1 MTRRSSEHAVRVSA
15 VLAVILALTGLTVW
29 TDSVPGLHGD
39 EAWSLLRID
48 DIRAGRHRLDGMN
61 RYTGVLH
68 HYLSLPLAA
77 LLGPIPSAL
86 RLTGALLNVLALLAL
101 IELLARLDADR
112 PLVRLWT
119 PLLIATSANF
129 VIQSRF
135 AIEVT
140 MLMPLLVFAAGAL
153 LVRATALAGPAR
165 AAGAF
170 AAGVLLGLSI
180 YSHLLAA
187 AVVGGLGLGAL
198 AAFGWRVVIHP
209 VALWLAA
216 GVLAGCVPRLVSV
229 VLAVREAKPQG
240 LAAAV
245 PAGATGIDTAAVW
258 TAVFGF
264 LGDIAYLPVCVGRLM
279 DGDLLF
285 LRTTGQLV
293 LPVLPFMSLAL
304 VAFGVWALARRPW
317 TIGRIDRG
325 LIVAFVASLVL
336 TFIITPQLSLR
347 YFALHATVAVYLL
360 VRLVAAWSEAGAGRR
375 MVAHALLGALAIGQA
390 VYVTTNYLVAFR
402 RTGGLE
408 TTFQI
413 GFRLRETSSH
423 FVRSDGL
430 YRDLGTSG
438 IREVYGSDLLFW
450 SLAAYDLPHRTM
462 SGRSIG
468 GGRWPPQPTLS
479 ASAAIVF
486 FATETMPDGRI
497 AGEASEILAGGRAL
511 ARAKGFDGRF
521 AIFRWSPN
529 NADAP

>member
-1 MTRRSSEHAVRVSA
+1 MEGAVRA
-15 VLAVILALTGLTVW
+15 AAILAIGLAIAGLSLW
-29 TDSVPGLHGD
+29 SGSLPGLHGD

-48 DIRAGRHRLDGMN
+48 EILTGRHRLDGMN

-68 HYLSLPLAA
+68 HYLSLPLVA
-77 LLGPIPSAL
+77 LLGPIPAAL
-86 RLTGALLNVLALLAL
+86 RLTGAILNVLALLAL
-101 IELLARLDADR
+101 LALLARLDADR

-119 PLLIATSANF
+119 PLLVVTSANF

-153 LVRATALAGPAR
+153 LVRAATLAGPTR
-165 AAGAF
+165 ATGA
-170 AAGVLLGLSI
+170 AVAGVLLGLSV

-198 AAFGWRVVIHP
+198 AAFGWRVVLHP

-216 GVLAGCVPRLVSV
+216 GFLAGCVPRFVSL
-229 VLAVREAKPQG
+229 VLAALEPKPES
-240 LAAAV
+240 LAAV
-245 PAGATGIDTAAVW
+245 PARGTDIDPAAGWGGITGH
-258 TAVFGF
+258 
-264 LGDIAYLPVCVGRLM
+264 LGDLAYLPMFIGRLM

-293 LPVLPFMSLAL
+293 LAVLPLMSLSLA
-304 VAFGVWALARRPW
+304 AFGALSLLRRPW
-317 TIGRIDRG
+317 TIGQVDRG
-325 LIVAFVASLVL
+325 LIVALLASLVL

-347 YFALHATVAVYLL
+347 YFSLHAMVAIYLL

-375 MVAHALLGALAIGQA
+375 IAAHTLLGTLVIVQA
-390 VYVTTNYLVAFR
+390 AYVTTNYLVAFR

-430 YRDLGTSG
+430 YRDLGAAG
-438 IREVYGSDLLFW
+438 IREVYSNDLLAW
-450 SLAAYDLPHRTM
+450 SLAAYDLPHRTIA
-462 SGRSIG
+462 GRSIG
-468 GGRWPPQPTLS
+468 GGQWPPQPAQP
-479 ASAAIVF
+479 ASAAIIF
-486 FATETMPDGRI
+486 FASERMPDGQS
-497 AGEASEILAGGRAL
+497 AGDATGLLVGGQTLVRA
-511 ARAKGFDGRF
+511 AGFDRRF
-521 AIFRWSPN
+521 AVFRWAGPKAS
-529 NADAP
+529 AP